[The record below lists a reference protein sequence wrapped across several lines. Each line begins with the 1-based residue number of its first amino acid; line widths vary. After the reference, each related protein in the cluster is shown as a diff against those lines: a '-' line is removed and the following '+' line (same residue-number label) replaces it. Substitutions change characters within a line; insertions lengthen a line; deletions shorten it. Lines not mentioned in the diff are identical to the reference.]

1 MKNKIFK
8 LMMDLQLFAEGD
20 GTGAGDTGN
29 GAENT
34 VGEGT
39 SVAGTEHSE
48 TTPSSEKS
56 NAELF
61 NEFLKQPGMQ
71 AEFDRSVGKALET
84 REKNLRDEFSRTI
97 NGAREEGM
105 AEGKRLASMSAKEK
119 EEYEKRQAQK
129 HVEDIEKE
137 NAELKKWKA
146 MSEMSSEASKILRED
161 HSITATQ
168 DMLDFVVTDNAES
181 TKENI
186 EKLVRIITNDRKQV
200 EAARA
205 TGRTPKSYGGNNA
218 TVSEID
224 KRIAKYKH

>member
-20 GTGAGDTGN
+20 GTGDGDTGN

-39 SVAGTEHSE
+39 VVAGTERSE

-61 NEFLKQPGMQ
+61 NEFLKHPGMQ

-205 TGRTPKSYGGNNA
+205 TGRTPKSYGGNNPS
-218 TVSEID
+218 VSEID

>member
-39 SVAGTEHSE
+39 VVAGTERSE

-205 TGRTPKSYGGNNA
+205 TGRTPKSYGGNNPS
-218 TVSEID
+218 VSEID